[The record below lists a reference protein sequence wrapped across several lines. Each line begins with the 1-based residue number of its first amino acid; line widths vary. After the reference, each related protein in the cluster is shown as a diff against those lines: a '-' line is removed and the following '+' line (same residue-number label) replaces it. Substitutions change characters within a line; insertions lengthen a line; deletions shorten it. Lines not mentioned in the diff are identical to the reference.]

1 MNFIASQMCSAC
13 LMILWLRAV
22 LTNVLILHAT
32 QEKTAFRLSRR
43 HVALE
48 SEQLGRE
55 TDEKNHSKESKG
67 CAEGGYRELRNSLS
81 MVLIEKAMTGVGVV
95 ITEGK
100 GLRWPPQKKCIING
114 SGISLTA
121 GQDGA
126 ERANKCECVRARTCD
141 IVSLSQ
147 TFD

>member
-1 MNFIASQMCSAC
+1 
-13 LMILWLRAV
+13 MILWLRTM

-55 TDEKNHSKESKG
+55 TDKKKSDKKEQDMQRG
-67 CAEGGYRELRNSLS
+67 EMERRNSLS
-81 MVLIEKAMTGVGVV
+81 MVLIERAVAGMGVV

-100 GLRWPPQKKCIING
+100 GLRWPPQKKYIING

-121 GQDGA
+121 GQDGT
-126 ERANKCECVRARTCD
+126 ERADECECIRARTCD
-141 IVSLSQ
+141 IVLLSQ